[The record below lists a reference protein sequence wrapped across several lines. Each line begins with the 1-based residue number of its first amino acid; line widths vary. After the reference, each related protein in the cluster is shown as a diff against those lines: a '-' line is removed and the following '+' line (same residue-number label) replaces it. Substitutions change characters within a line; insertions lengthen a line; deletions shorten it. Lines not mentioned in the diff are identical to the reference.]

1 MNENDLLQ
9 HVYAANGGLPAGV
22 LIPPG
27 DDLGAVRFG
36 NDILLVG
43 VDQLIGGV
51 HVDPTTATP
60 EQIGRKAV
68 TRNLSDVA
76 AMAAVPVA
84 AVAAVTLPRGSDD
97 GWTKRLFDATR
108 QTAAAYGCPLIGGDI
123 ATSDGPLVVTVTV
136 WARPDGIDPVTRRG
150 GRPGDVVWVSGA
162 LGHSLPT
169 GHHLDFEPRLEL
181 ARELAGHP
189 ALRPRAMLDL
199 SDGIAQDLP
208 RLVPHAELDARALPV
223 RATDAAPGDATADWP
238 HAVGDGEDYELLILA
253 DPGVDYPAEVA
264 GVRLTRIGRVT
275 ETAGVVVR
283 TPDGR
288 RHPVAGRGWEHRGDP
303 S

>member
-9 HVYAANGGLPAGV
+9 HVYAANDGLPADV

-36 NDILLVG
+36 NDTLLVG

-51 HVDPTTATP
+51 HVDLTTASP

-84 AVAAVTLPRGSDD
+84 AVAAVTLPRGCDD
-97 GWTKRLFDATR
+97 AWTKRLFDAVR

-123 ATSDGPLVVTVTV
+123 AVSSGPLVITVTV
-136 WARPDGIDPVTRRG
+136 WARPDGIDPVTRKG
-150 GRPGDVVWVSGA
+150 GRPGDAVWVSGA

-181 ARELAGHP
+181 ARALAGD
-189 ALRPRAMLDL
+189 AVLRPRAMMDL
-199 SDGIAQDLP
+199 SDGVAQDLP
-208 RLVPHAELDARALPV
+208 RLVSHAEIDSAALPV
-223 RATDAAPGDATADWP
+223 RTTSSSDGAAAWR
-238 HAVGDGEDYELLILA
+238 HAVGDGEDYELLFLA
-253 DPGVDYPAEVA
+253 GPDAVYPAQVA
-264 GVRLTRIGRVT
+264 RGAPHPDRPGDGDRRGGRAHVRW
-275 ETAGVVVR
+275 
-283 TPDGR
+283 
-288 RHPVAGRGWEHRGDP
+288 RGARG
-303 S
+303 